1 MFADHSGT
9 IPETTIDA
17 PQKALRSVFPVFQL
31 LQDGLSPNATCCLKP
46 LPKNHGPAIT
56 TPLPKKAAGSGQEM
70 DVDRDEN
77 GTTQFHTSGWMLEVE
92 PELVVGQDAFS
103 LEPSA
108 LASHAQAL
116 SGGKDITELLIVR
129 LCGLVGTSIL
139 FSIMA

>member
-1 MFADHSGT
+1 
-9 IPETTIDA
+9 
-17 PQKALRSVFPVFQL
+17 
-31 LQDGLSPNATCCLKP
+31 
-46 LPKNHGPAIT
+46 
-56 TPLPKKAAGSGQEM
+56 M